1 MSYKYKIKS
10 ISELKK
16 FINNSTE
23 YNWEEVYGCGSGISY
38 SACMNIDMLS
48 SDFVITEAK
57 INNSCAVSGEC
68 FTIEGKSKGDWQW
81 EPWMVKNYANVIM
94 KTE

>member
-16 FINNSTE
+16 FINNSTR
-23 YNWEEVYGCGSGISY
+23 YNWEEVYNCENGISY
-38 SACMNIDMLS
+38 STCMNIDMLS
-48 SDFVITEAK
+48 SDYVITEAK
-57 INNSCAVSGEC
+57 INSSCAVSGEC
-68 FTIEGKSKGDWQW
+68 FTIKGESKGDWKW

>member
-10 ISELKK
+10 ISELKN
-16 FINNSTE
+16 FINNSTK
-23 YNWEEVYGCGSGISY
+23 YNWEKVYNCEYGISY
-38 SACMNIDMLS
+38 SAFMNIDMLS
-48 SDFVITEAK
+48 SDYVITEVK
-57 INNSCAVSGEC
+57 INNSCAVYGEC
-68 FTIEGKSKGDWQW
+68 FTIKGKSKGKWKW